1 MAISFLG
8 RRFVTSK
15 TAPGN
20 FLPIKSQENTQ
31 IYNKQPSMRGED
43 QAVAEE
49 WASMTENFWK
59 DKYPVGIAAEINPDQ
74 YPNIQAVL
82 KESCQRFADKP
93 AYSNMG
99 KTITYGELYELSG
112 NFAAYLQHNTDL
124 QPGDRIAVQLPN
136 ILQYPV
142 VVFGA
147 LRAGLVVV
155 NTNPLYTARELE
167 HQFNDSG
174 AKALVSLANMAH
186 LVEQVLPKTGI
197 KTVIITEVADMLSP
211 LKRLLV
217 NSLIKHVKKMVPAY
231 NIPHAIKFTEA
242 MAKGRGRAVKEVT
255 PSSADI
261 AVLQYTGGTTG
272 VAKGA
277 MLTHCNLIA
286 NMFQARAMMA
296 TNMQEGNEVIITPLP
311 LYHIYAFTFHCMT
324 MMLIGNHNVL
334 ITNPR
339 DLPAMNKDLA
349 KYKFTGFVGLN
360 TLFVALC
367 NNEDFRKL
375 DFSSLK
381 ITFSGGMALQ
391 LATAERWKQVTGS
404 PVCEGYGMTET
415 SPVVSV
421 NPIQN
426 IQIGTIGIPVP
437 STLCKVIDDEG
448 VEQPLGSIGE
458 LCVKGPQV
466 MKGYWQRQEATDEIL
481 DADGWIRTGDIA
493 VIQEDG
499 YMRIVDRKKD
509 MILVSGFNVYPN
521 ELEDVL
527 ATLPGVLQ
535 CAAIGVPDEKSGEA
549 IKIFVVVKPGEAL
562 TKELVMAHMRANVTG
577 YKVPRAVE
585 FRDALPTTNVGK
597 ILRRELRDEELKKLR
612 A

>member
-1 MAISFLG
+1 
-8 RRFVTSK
+8 
-15 TAPGN
+15 
-20 FLPIKSQENTQ
+20 
-31 IYNKQPSMRGED
+31 
-43 QAVAEE
+43 
-49 WASMTENFWK
+49 MTDNFWK
-59 DKYPVGIAAEINPDQ
+59 DKYPVGVNSEINPDEYQ
-74 YPNIQAVL
+74 NIQAVL
-82 KESCQRFADKP
+82 KQSCEQFADKP
-93 AYSNMG
+93 AFSNLG
-99 KTITYGELYELSG
+99 KTLTYGELYKLSG
-112 NFAAYLQHNTDL
+112 EFAAYLQQNTDL

-136 ILQYPV
+136 VIQYPI

-147 LRAGLVVV
+147 MRAGLVVV
-155 NTNPLYTARELE
+155 NTNPLYTSREME

-174 AKALVSLANMAH
+174 AKGLVCLANMAH
-186 LVEQVLPKTGI
+186 LAEEVLPKTGI
-197 KTVIITEVADMLSP
+197 RHVVVTEVGDMLP
-211 LKRLLV
+211 TVKRMLV
-217 NSLIKHVKKMVPAY
+217 NAVVKHVKKMVPAY
-231 NIPHAIKFTEA
+231 NLPKAVKFTEA
-242 MAKGRGRAVKEVT
+242 MALGRGKVAREANPASDEV
-255 PSSADI
+255 

-277 MLTHCNLIA
+277 MLTHRNIVA
-286 NMFQARAMMA
+286 NMLQCRALMGS
-296 TNMQEGNEVIITPLP
+296 ELGNGCETMVAPLP

-324 MMLIGNHNVL
+324 MMLIGAHNVL

-339 DLPAMNKDLA
+339 DLPTFVKDLG
-349 KYKFTGFVGLN
+349 KYRFTGFVGLN

-381 ITFSGGMALQ
+381 ATFSGGMALQ
-391 LATAERWKQVTGS
+391 LAAAERWQQVTGCEI
-404 PVCEGYGMTET
+404 CEGFGMTET

-421 NPIQN
+421 NPFGG
-426 IQIGTIGIPVP
+426 IQIGTIGIPMP

-448 VEQPLGSIGE
+448 NDLPMGAIGE

-481 DADGWIRTGDIA
+481 DAEGWLKTGDIGI
-493 VIQEDG
+493 IQDDG

-549 IKIFVVVKPGEAL
+549 IKLFVVVKPGESL
-562 TKELVMAHMRANVTG
+562 TKEQVMQHMHDNVTG
-577 YKVPRAVE
+577 YKRPKTVE
-585 FRDALPTTNVGK
+585 FRDSLPTTNVGK
-597 ILRRELRDEELKKLR
+597 ILRRELRDEELRKLGKK
-612 A
+612 